1 MQEFTHP
8 RLDAFDK
15 VTGRAK
21 YADDLSF
28 PNMLHAATV
37 HCPHAHAEILSI
49 DASDALA
56 MEGVVGVYLAKD
68 CTGALCNPHDKPV
81 LVERFARCV
90 GDGVALVAAE
100 TEAVARQAAK
110 LVKVSYRELPAVF
123 DVVKA
128 AASNEILVHHDTTD
142 SNIFYTHAVEKGDVS
157 VGFSDA
163 DIVIEN
169 TFSTPRHHHG
179 AIETDAVVTIPDDG
193 KLTVYCSCKG
203 AFAMRE
209 AIAKNTGLPS
219 ENIRLI
225 HSAIG
230 GTFGG
235 KQDDTVVLAGR
246 AAMVSLHTGRPCKI
260 VWSREETLTEGSKRH
275 PFVVTYKIGAKSDGH
290 IVAMQ
295 VTGFADAGAYRSKS
309 PNVVKR
315 AAIECSGPYAIPNV
329 SIDLKAVLTNNVY
342 CDAVRGFGS
351 PQVYFGLESSM
362 NILADKLGMDPLALR
377 KLNAL
382 HEGDIY
388 ATGQKLKCVGIRACL
403 DKLEEIFPCEPLHG
417 KIVGDKAYGRG
428 IACQIRGES
437 HGGGAKDACGVDLII
452 SEDGTIT
459 MNTGVTEMGQG
470 THTGLALVAMDLLGL
485 NDWSRFRA
493 GTVDTAVVPF
503 ATPTTASR
511 GTISG
516 ANATYLAAQD
526 LIKNLSKVIASAK
539 EVPEE
544 TVLFRNGRFYYAGGG
559 EQLTFDEAAA
569 LSFAQGIEPRG
580 CGRWTAPKTNWDY
593 EKKQGNAFYSYSYG
607 AAGAEVEVD
616 LVTGKIE
623 VLNLTCLHDAGRI
636 VNYAGA
642 KGQIEGGIVMALGH
656 CTSEELA
663 VSEGHVKTENF
674 NTYLMPTSLDIHQ
687 LIGQPVA
694 LVPNDT
700 PMGVHGVA
708 EGSTVLT
715 AAVIANAVED
725 ALGVRI
731 HDLPLSLERVR
742 AAIEKAGIHCDREED
757 VQ

>member
-8 RLDAFDK
+8 RLDALDK

-21 YADDLSF
+21 YTDDLSF
-28 PNMLHAATV
+28 ENMLHAAVV
-37 HCPHAHAEILSI
+37 HCPFPHAEILSI
-49 DASDALA
+49 DTAKALET
-56 MEGVVGVYLAKD
+56 EGVVGVYLAKD
-68 CTGALCNPHDKPV
+68 CTGVLNNPQDKPV
-81 LVERFARCV
+81 LVDRYARCV
-90 GDGVALVAAE
+90 GDGVVLVAAE
-100 TEAVARQAAK
+100 TEKIAREAVK
-110 LVKVSYRELPAVF
+110 LVKVEYRELPAVF
-123 DVVKA
+123 DVVQA
-128 AASNEILVHHDTTD
+128 ATSNEILVHPDTTE
-142 SNIFYTHAVEKGDVS
+142 SNIFYTHAVEKGNVAD
-157 VGFSDA
+157 GFAEA
-163 DIVIEN
+163 DIIIEN

-179 AIETDAVVTIPDDG
+179 ALETDAVVVVPDGDR
-193 KLTVYCSCKG
+193 LTVYCSCKG
-203 AFAMRE
+203 AFAMRD
-209 AIAKNTGLPS
+209 AIAKNTGLS
-219 ENIRLI
+219 AERIRLV
-225 HSAIG
+225 HAAVG

-246 AAMVSLHTGRPCKI
+246 AAMVTLHTGRPCKI
-260 VWSREETLTEGSKRH
+260 VWSREETMTEGSKRH
-275 PFVVTYKIGAKSDGH
+275 PFVVTYKIGAKNDGR
-290 IVAMQ
+290 IVSLQ

-309 PNVVKR
+309 ANVVKR
-315 AAIECSGPYAIPNV
+315 AAIEGSGPYAIPHV

-362 NILADKLGMDPLALR
+362 NILAKKLGMEPLALR

-382 HEGDIY
+382 QEGDVY
-388 ATGQKLKCVGIRACL
+388 ATGQTLKCVGIRACL
-403 DKLEEIFPCEPLHG
+403 DKLEEIFPCVPLNG
-417 KIVGDKAYGRG
+417 KVVGDKAYGRG

-437 HGGGAKDACGVDLII
+437 HGSGAKDACGVDLSVSRDGII
-452 SEDGTIT
+452 TV
-459 MNTGVTEMGQG
+459 NTGITEMGQG
-470 THTGLALVAMDLLGL
+470 THTGLALVAMDLLGIR
-485 NDWSRFRA
+485 DWSRFRA
-493 GTVDTAVVPF
+493 GRVDTDVVPF

-526 LIKNLSKVIASAK
+526 LIRALSKAVATAK
-539 EVPEE
+539 EVAEE
-544 TVLFRNGRFYYAGGG
+544 TVLFRNGRFYYASGS
-559 EQLTFDEAAA
+559 EQLTFDAAVE
-569 LSFAQGIEPRG
+569 LSYQQGIEPRG

-623 VLNLTCLHDAGRI
+623 ILNLTCLHDAGRI

-656 CTSEELA
+656 ATSEELA
-663 VSEGHVKTENF
+663 VSKGEVKSKNF
-674 NTYLMPTSLDIHQ
+674 NSYLMPTSLDLHE
-687 LIGQPVA
+687 LVGMPVA

-725 ALGVRI
+725 ALGVQIR
-731 HDLPLSLERVR
+731 DLPMSLERVR
-742 AAIEKAGIHCDREED
+742 SAIEASAKYSEGKEVA
-757 VQ
+757 Q